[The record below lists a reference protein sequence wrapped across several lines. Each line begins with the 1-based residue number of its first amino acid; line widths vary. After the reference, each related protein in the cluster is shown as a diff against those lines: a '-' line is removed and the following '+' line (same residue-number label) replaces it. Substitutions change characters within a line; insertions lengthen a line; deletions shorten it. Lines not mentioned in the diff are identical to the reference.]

1 MRGGFHDK
9 CFVCGRKHEKGL
21 KLKFELSNN
30 IIFGTFKI
38 PKDYQGYE
46 DILHG
51 GIVAAI
57 LDSSMVNLFH
67 LRDGLELKTVKI
79 SIRYKK
85 QIPTEK
91 EFNVSAYSLKTIRH
105 IKVAKAQIK
114 IDNTVYAEAE
124 GFFA

>member
-1 MRGGFHDK
+1 MNEGFHDK

-21 KLKFELSNN
+21 KLKFELSNDV
-30 IIFGTFKI
+30 ICGTFKI

-51 GIVAAI
+51 GIIAAI

-67 LRDGLELKTVKI
+67 LKNGLELKTVKI

-91 EFNVSAYSLKTIRH
+91 EFNVSAYSLKTIKH
-105 IKVAKAQIK
+105 IRVAKAQIK
-114 IDNTVYAEAE
+114 IGSTVYAEAV
-124 GFFA
+124 GYFA